1 MALVDLQG
9 NQVMRLTDR
18 NRLDALLPESG
29 RERRVRRSRV
39 GRGVIFPRTESR
51 KNLHTPDP
59 TSGGVIK
66 PTLLVLVGDMC
77 E

>member
-29 RERRVRRSRV
+29 SERRVRRSRV
-39 GRGVIFPRTESR
+39 GRGVVFPRTEPR
-51 KNLHTPDP
+51 ETLHTPDP

-66 PTLLVLVGDMC
+66 PTLLSLVVDKC